1 MKTRDKKII
10 PMGDSTL
17 PPAGYE
23 RTEELAR
30 RTDELEEVGEKL
42 ANEQELY
49 AIAPEAPAMQ
59 PDRELMNLFDPG
71 AMSMLTV
78 SNPQPGW
85 RYAWANRVNQS
96 GLQVMMKKY
105 DGWQVVSGNDKESLE
120 HKSVDGTRCIADVLL
135 MKLPE
140 AQGKKLDQREATRRD
155 RQQRGVAAELEA
167 LGHKYRDKGLKVHTP
182 NTGTSQHGFVRSE
195 QTLDPRRAAV
205 VQEAGRQLGEMS
217 RTQIPGVPIPGK
229 TQ

>member
-1 MKTRDKKII
+1 MKMKDKKII
-10 PMGDSTL
+10 PMGDSAL
-17 PPAGYE
+17 PPPGDE
-23 RTEELAR
+23 RREELAK
-30 RTDELEEVGEKL
+30 RTDDLQEAGEKL
-42 ANEQELY
+42 ADEQELY
-49 AIAPEAPAMQ
+49 KVDPNAPAMQ
-59 PDRELMNLFDPG
+59 PDRELMNMFDPG
-71 AMSMLTV
+71 TMSMLTV

-105 DGWQVVSGNDKESLE
+105 DGWQVVSGPDKEYIE
-120 HKSVDGTRCIADVLL
+120 HKSADGTRCIADVLL

-140 AQGKKLDQREATRRD
+140 AQGKKLDQREAIRQD

-167 LGHKYRDKGLKVHTP
+167 LGHKYRDKGIKVHTP
-182 NTGTSQHGFVRSE
+182 NTGTSQHGFVKTE